1 MEEVIYVTGKPI
13 IQIFHNP
20 TNFFTILKIKV
31 KETNGDWNEKELTVT
46 GSFPQLTLEESYRFT
61 GHFSKHPKFGH
72 QFNAATFEKEM
83 PSTESGLVHYLSGE
97 LFPGIGKKTAQTVID
112 TLGKNAIQKI
122 VKDPSV
128 LDQVPRL
135 SEERKTVLQTV
146 LQEHL
151 GMEKTIV
158 QLSEWGFGPQLAMRI
173 YQRYKDETITIIEEN
188 PYQLVLEVKGVG
200 FQTADELG
208 RRLGIEEDHLSR
220 LQAAIHILLNEYS
233 MGEGHV
239 YLPQEY
245 LLFLTYELISKHS
258 SVTIPSERFVEALEQ
273 LIQLGT
279 VIQENDRIYLPSLYA
294 SEVGIATHFERA
306 LSGEVKEVFPQA
318 AVTSAIGKVEER
330 LGVNYARSQIEAIE
344 QAIHSPLMIL
354 TGGPGTGKTT
364 VIQGIVEVFAELR
377 GYSLDPST
385 YVGKDEGFPIVLAA
399 PTGRAAKRM
408 NESTGLPAM
417 TIHRL
422 LGFTGQEEEDDFEGR
437 EVSGELI
444 IIDEMSMVDNWLAY
458 QLMKAIPKDA
468 QLLLV
473 GDEDQLPSVGPGQ
486 VLKDLIASRELPVI
500 ELTEIFRQSEDSS
513 IIQLAHQM
521 KTDRPILDLTAKKKD
536 RSFIPAES
544 YQVPKVVEQIVTSA
558 IEKGFSIQEIQ
569 VLAPMY
575 RGEAGINRLNQQIQ
589 DAVNPK
595 SERARELQ
603 FGETVYR
610 VGDKVL
616 QLVNQPE
623 SNVFNGDIGEIVA
636 IFYANENVD
645 KKDQLVV
652 QFDQNE
658 VVYEKRDLNQ
668 LTLAYCTSIHKAQ
681 GSEFSL
687 VIMPIVR
694 GFQKML
700 RKNLLYTGITR
711 AKRFLIMVGEEYA
724 WTTGL
729 TRSDELNRYTTLKE
743 RLAGTLYD
751 DMPTVSNE
759 GEEETSFV
767 LQMNQL
773 YTIDPMIGM
782 EGVTPFDFLEK

>member
-1 MEEVIYVTGKPI
+1 
-13 IQIFHNP
+13 
-20 TNFFTILKIKV
+20 
-31 KETNGDWNEKELTVT
+31 
-46 GSFPQLTLEESYRFT
+46 
-61 GHFSKHPKFGH
+61 
-72 QFNAATFEKEM
+72 
-83 PSTESGLVHYLSGE
+83 
-97 LFPGIGKKTAQTVID
+97 
-112 TLGKNAIQKI
+112 
-122 VKDPSV
+122 
-128 LDQVPRL
+128 
-135 SEERKTVLQTV
+135 
-146 LQEHL
+146 
-151 GMEKTIV
+151 
-158 QLSEWGFGPQLAMRI
+158 
-173 YQRYKDETITIIEEN
+173 
-188 PYQLVLEVKGVG
+188 
-200 FQTADELG
+200 
-208 RRLGIEEDHLSR
+208 
-220 LQAAIHILLNEYS
+220 
-233 MGEGHV
+233 
-239 YLPQEY
+239 

>member
-1 MEEVIYVTGKPI
+1 
-13 IQIFHNP
+13 
-20 TNFFTILKIKV
+20 
-31 KETNGDWNEKELTVT
+31 
-46 GSFPQLTLEESYRFT
+46 
-61 GHFSKHPKFGH
+61 
-72 QFNAATFEKEM
+72 
-83 PSTESGLVHYLSGE
+83 
-97 LFPGIGKKTAQTVID
+97 
-112 TLGKNAIQKI
+112 
-122 VKDPSV
+122 
-128 LDQVPRL
+128 
-135 SEERKTVLQTV
+135 
-146 LQEHL
+146 
-151 GMEKTIV
+151 
-158 QLSEWGFGPQLAMRI
+158 
-173 YQRYKDETITIIEEN
+173 
-188 PYQLVLEVKGVG
+188 
-200 FQTADELG
+200 
-208 RRLGIEEDHLSR
+208 
-220 LQAAIHILLNEYS
+220 
-233 MGEGHV
+233 
-239 YLPQEY
+239 
-245 LLFLTYELISKHS
+245 
-258 SVTIPSERFVEALEQ
+258 
-273 LIQLGT
+273 
-279 VIQENDRIYLPSLYA
+279 
-294 SEVGIATHFERA
+294 
-306 LSGEVKEVFPQA
+306 
-318 AVTSAIGKVEER
+318 
-330 LGVNYARSQIEAIE
+330 
-344 QAIHSPLMIL
+344 
-354 TGGPGTGKTT
+354 
-364 VIQGIVEVFAELR
+364 
-377 GYSLDPST
+377 
-385 YVGKDEGFPIVLAA
+385 
-399 PTGRAAKRM
+399 M